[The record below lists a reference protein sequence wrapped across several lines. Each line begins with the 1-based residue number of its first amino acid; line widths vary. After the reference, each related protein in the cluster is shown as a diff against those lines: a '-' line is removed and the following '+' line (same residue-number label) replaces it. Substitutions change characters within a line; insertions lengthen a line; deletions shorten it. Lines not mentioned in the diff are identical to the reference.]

1 MEHAKLMVHR
11 GATRVTRAEL
21 AEIEA
26 PPATATW
33 TPIKHAVLVGA
44 IHEELTRRDITVV
57 KEEYAVQRR
66 NNMLFGTTL
75 LLDSGVF

>member
-1 MEHAKLMVHR
+1 MEHAKLLVHR

-33 TPIKHAVLVGA
+33 KPIKHAVLIGA
-44 IHEELTRRDITVV
+44 IHEELVRRQALI
-57 KEEYAVQRR
+57 
-66 NNMLFGTTL
+66 LG
-75 LLDSGVF
+75 